1 MTSGK
6 YIKMPSRV
14 IGVAAAIAVHR
25 NINRSFVILTE

>member
-14 IGVAAAIAVHR
+14 IGVAAAIAVQGT
-25 NINRSFVILTE
+25 LTVLS